1 MHLVLLYDDKKEVK
15 KKDKTYHKKKLSMVS
30 N

>member
-1 MHLVLLYDDKKEVK
+1 MHLVLLYDDKEEVK
-15 KKDKTYHKKKLSMVS
+15 KKDKIYHKKKLSMVS